1 MGRLAWRPLRKGVAD
16 LHRRAQLSQR
26 ANERYLDALSVVDDS
41 TPLHRLLDQVSQPTP
56 YHGRRVRALRI
67 GDPHDLALLQA
78 VSRGK
83 FATAGFRHR
92 DLRPLLCSAS
102 ATSVIEARRL
112 TAKATRQLRL
122 LRAHGVIQ
130 KIPKTHR

>member
-78 VSRGK
+78 VSRGEV
-83 FATAGFRHR
+83 APAGFRNR
-92 DLRPLLCSAS
+92 DPRPPLYKLPPKGQPLPAALFAVRE
-102 ATSVIEARRL
+102 ATLSQLIG
-112 TAKATRQLRL
+112 TAA
-122 LRAHGVIQ
+122 
-130 KIPKTHR
+130 